1 MRTLWAGAGVAL
13 AAGLTLGAAMRPD
26 LAADDRPAGLQI
38 LDGGAGAR
46 ASGPFDD
53 GAAAVAYA
61 NYHGKLPDYV
71 LGTDA
76 KRFQAWSWAEPAPR
90 AAGRRRD
97 ADDDMAPAPTEELAS
112 AAIGGDAYDAVVAE
126 KTPIAWPA
134 DIDDEAPPEATG
146 DTRAA
151 N

>member
-1 MRTLWAGAGVAL
+1 L

-26 LAADDRPAGLQI
+26 LAADDRPAGPQI
-38 LDGGAGAR
+38 LEGWSGAR
-46 ASGPFDD
+46 SAGPFDD
-53 GAAAVAYA
+53 NADVSVA

-76 KRFQAWSWAEPAPR
+76 KRVQAWSWAEPAPR
-90 AAGRRRD
+90 QVGRRSD
-97 ADDDMAPAPTEELAS
+97 AEDDLPPAATEQLAS

-126 KTPIAWPA
+126 KTPAAWPA
-134 DIDDEAPPEATG
+134 DIEDEAPPEASG